1 MNQFEQQTSKTVRI
15 AIALVFTV
23 FVCGLV
29 GFHFIEGYG
38 FTDSLYMTVLS
49 VSTVGFEVV
58 RPLSQE
64 GKLFVSLLIIF
75 SLGSF
80 AFVGSSIVRFFLD
93 GEFIKKLKTNRVSKR
108 IEKLT
113 DHVIICGYGRNGEQ
127 AALELTDHNH
137 PFVIIERRENVIS
150 RIQEDPNLL
159 FLQGDATNEEILR
172 TAGIDRARALIA
184 TTPNDADNMFVVLT
198 ARSMNPNLTIVS
210 RASEIGSDTKL
221 RRAGATNVIMPE
233 RMGGQRMARLV
244 TQPDVVEFME
254 YILLQ
259 RNRDISIHEVQCHKM
274 AAIIQ
279 GKTIGEL
286 SLGSITGAT
295 IIGLKNGDGK
305 YVFNPGSE
313 YVISLQD
320 QLFVLGSPEQVR
332 NLNNFLEGKM

>member
-1 MNQFEQQTSKTVRI
+1 MNQFDKQTSRTFRI
-15 AIALVFTV
+15 AFSLVSAV
-23 FVCGLV
+23 FVTGLV

-38 FTDSLYMTVLS
+38 FIDSFYMTVLS

-58 RPLSQE
+58 RPLSPV
-64 GKLFVSLLIIF
+64 GKLFVSFLIIF

-80 AFVGSSIVRFFLD
+80 AYVGSSIVRFFLD
-93 GEFIKKLKTNRVSKR
+93 GEFVNKLKTSRVSKR
-108 IEKLT
+108 IEKLI

-127 AALELTDHNH
+127 AALELMDHNH
-137 PFVIIERRENVIS
+137 PFVIIERRDNVIT

-159 FLQGDATNEEILR
+159 FIQGDATNEEILR

-184 TTPNDADNMFVVLT
+184 TTPNDADNMFVVMT
-198 ARSMNPNLTIVS
+198 ARSMNNKLTIVS

-221 RRAGATNVIMPE
+221 KRAGATNVIMPE

-259 RNRDISIHEVQCHKM
+259 RNRDISIQEVHCRKM
-274 AAIIQ
+274 SATKQ

-286 SLGSITGAT
+286 SLGKVTGTT
-295 IIGLKNGDGK
+295 IIGLKNGEGK
-305 YVFNPGSE
+305 YVFNPGSDHTLT
-313 YVISLQD
+313 IHD

-332 NLNNFLEGKM
+332 NLNSYLEGKI